1 MNGRARPPGTSARRR
16 LAAFRT
22 LGPAWFHLCGLLG
35 LDDRHAR
42 EGVYAHL
49 LDRALAAAKL
59 DVRLFPAK
67 RAGNHSLLYLV
78 CRIVDTF
85 APGAVLEL
93 GAGETTRLLAAF
105 QRASHTH
112 VVTLESDPEW
122 ARRVARAA
130 GTEVTASPLVE
141 RVVRGHGTRGY
152 DPGAIEG
159 RRFEMVVVDGPV
171 GERTRSRWGTL
182 EVLDRHLA
190 DEFVVVFDD
199 VHRKG
204 EIDTVLEAWR
214 LFGEKGIEVEAGL
227 TRAAKWQLVMA
238 TGRFAGAAWM

>member
-1 MNGRARPPGTSARRR
+1 VSDHARPRGVSARGR
-16 LAAFRT
+16 LSAFRN

-35 LDDRHAR
+35 LDDRYAR
-42 EGVYAHL
+42 EAVYARL
-49 LDRALAAAKL
+49 LDQALAGAKL
-59 DVRLFPAK
+59 DLRLFPAK

-78 CRIVDTF
+78 CRIVDAF
-85 APGAVLEL
+85 APKAVLEL
-93 GAGETTRLLAAF
+93 GAGETTKLLAAF
-105 QRASHTH
+105 ERGARIDT
-112 VVTLESDPEW
+112 VTLENDPHW
-122 ARRVARAA
+122 ARQVGRTA

-141 RVVRGHGTRGY
+141 RVIRGHPARGY
-152 DPGAIEG
+152 DLGPIRD
-159 RRFEMVVVDGPV
+159 RRFDMVVVDGPV
-171 GERTRSRWGTL
+171 GERRRSRWVAL

-199 VHRKG
+199 VHRRG

-214 LFGEKGIEVEAGL
+214 LFREKGIEIEAGL

>member
-1 MNGRARPPGTSARRR
+1 VTGAAPQRMGPALER
-16 LAAFRT
+16 LARFRF
-22 LGPAWFHLCGLLG
+22 LGPAWFRLGGLLG
-35 LDDRHAR
+35 LDDRYAR
-42 EGVYAHL
+42 EAVYAHL
-49 LDRALAAAKL
+49 LDQALAAAKL

-93 GAGETTRLLAAF
+93 GAGETTKLLAGF
-105 QRASHTH
+105 QRASRTAL
-112 VVTLESDPEW
+112 VTLESDPDW
-122 ARRVARAA
+122 ARRVARVA
-130 GTEVTASPLVE
+130 GAEVTRSPLVE
-141 RVVRGHGTRGY
+141 RVVRGHATRGY

-159 RRFEMVVVDGPV
+159 RRFEMVVVDGPA
-171 GERTRSRWGTL
+171 GERRRSRWGVL
-182 EVLDRHLA
+182 DVLDRNLA
-190 DEFVVVFDD
+190 EEFVVVFDD
-199 VHRKG
+199 VHRLG

-238 TGRFAGAAWM
+238 AGRFAGAAWM